1 MDSNFKVNIGV
12 DITELNSRL
21 KAVEQAL
28 SSISSSANTAGS
40 SIKSSFDSATSSVQK
55 VGMDMNRARLATFAF
70 GQVIRDAGF
79 FSQSF
84 GLGVLAISNNI
95 PILIDQLVLLS
106 GVSAGF
112 GSVLSVL
119 GSLLAAGATVFAY
132 WAQGVERDGGSVS
145 GAIRKMGDD
154 SESAI
159 GKLIN
164 YLNTPPAS
172 EMLGKAV
179 AGLEEGISTISQIMK
194 AGVDLI
200 IAIWD
205 SFGTDISAVLGVF
218 YEIASNQ
225 FNNVLNIVRFA
236 SSVIKGDFTGAFE
249 AILNIGKN
257 VLNSLIGLIQN
268 FVRISS
274 TLLGAIVGAIDPLKG
289 EIIKNAGR
297 ELFAFGEGLKFVS
310 SNTEE
315 TTFSFKD
322 FFNDLFKVGNQA
334 GKTGKE
340 IDKLNKIIKEPN
352 LPKGLYGRDTL
363 NEYRKLIFQPIKG
376 KEVKQ
381 VDLVPKK
388 KLGIY
393 EMEQLENFVLYMR
406 EVEAQIDDIFTN
418 GIAMTIGNA
427 MMAIGE
433 AFATGGNIGKAF
445 GTAILGTL
453 SSVLSQFADKL
464 IAASL
469 AGLTFSKALKGLF
482 DPKNWA
488 LALAAGVAL
497 KVAAGALSGFSRN
510 PTSGAANVT
519 QTSSR
524 SGGGFNSMGMGP
536 IYNRPTITGIG
547 LSSETQ
553 PVLETRVSGN
563 DLVILMNRANKNRNG
578 YY

>member
-84 GLGVLAISNNI
+84 GLGLLAISNNI
-95 PILIDQLVLLS
+95 PILIDQLVLAS

-112 GSVLSVL
+112 GAALSLV
-119 GSLLAAGATVFAY
+119 GSLLAASATIFAY

-145 GAIRKMGDD
+145 GAINKMVND
-154 SESAI
+154 SESSL
-159 GKLIN
+159 GRLVD
-164 YLNTPPAS
+164 YFSTPPAS
-172 EMLGKAV
+172 DILGRV
-179 AGLEEGISTISQIMK
+179 VEGTEEAISIIK
-194 AGVDLI
+194 KIIEIGVDII
-200 IAIWD
+200 IAVWNK
-205 SFGTDISAVLGVF
+205 FGDEIDQVF
-218 YEIASNQ
+218 NTVYKVSYG
-225 FNNVLNIVRFA
+225 VLNNTLNAWRYA
-236 SSVIKGDFTGAFE
+236 ASVIKGDWEGAFN

-257 VLNSLIGLIQN
+257 VINSLISLFQ
-268 FVRISS
+268 
-274 TLLGAIVGAIDPLKG
+274 LLVTGASQAAGFIVGLVDPLKG
-289 EIIKNAGR
+289 ETIKNAGK
-297 ELFAFGEGLKFVS
+297 ELNLLTDELKLATS
-310 SNTEE
+310 SSDSAS
-315 TTFSFKD
+315 FSLKD
-322 FFNDLFKVGNQA
+322 YLSNLFKVGKGANKA
-334 GKTGKE
+334 KE
-340 IDKLNKIIKEPN
+340 SVEKLNKIIKEPN

-363 NEYRKLIFQPIKG
+363 NEYRKQIFQPIKG
-376 KEVKQ
+376 KPVVQ
-381 VDLVPKK
+381 VQLAPKN
-388 KLGIY
+388 LGMV
-393 EMEQLENFVLYMR
+393 EKEQMKDFVLYMM
-406 EVEAQIDDIFTN
+406 EVEAQINDIFIN
-418 GIAMTIGNA
+418 GIAATIGNA

-469 AGLTFSKALKGLF
+469 AGLTFSNALKNLF